1 MEFTRRKTLLTT
13 GAALGLAGCVDGI
26 ISGNENGNSLEDI
39 GVDVFQLGPSTGQ
52 PWWTTNEDETG
63 FVTLLESEHDQPWMV
78 ENPEEIDGLEEWLEE
93 TDFDHSRI
101 VYVEAAAPN
110 ACYTQLDISNVTVKN
125 RAIVGDAAAADTSSD
140 DEACNEVETYPS
152 AFVRVTGDDI
162 PADATFTLTDGWGES
177 SEVSADDQYIDPA
190 GLPGHVRPDGDP
202 RKLEKFTC
210 DKGGFER
217 HWAPSGNVVLGEAY
231 NDDEPTFAMR
241 FHGSQTLAAGDEGSP
256 RVGRG
261 HEVRITMRNVSTDV
275 QHTGNRHKY
284 NLQVLTMDGWKDVR
298 GTTDGPLEYTDE
310 AIEHRPGEGFEWTFE
325 ITEEGVIEDGH
336 FHEAKLEVCP
346 NLPAGRY
353 RFVYHEAGEPL
364 AVEFDYEG

>member
-1 MEFTRRKTLLTT
+1 MRI
-13 GAALGLAGCVDGI
+13 D
-26 ISGNENGNSLEDI
+26 S
-39 GVDVFQLGPSTGQ
+39 PSTSTAYSRKLPLAGQ

-78 ENPEEIDGLEEWLEE
+78 ENPEEIDGLEEWLGE

-110 ACYTQLDISNVTVKN
+110 AYYTQLDISNVTVKN
-125 RAIVGDAAAADTSSD
+125 HAIVGDAAAADTSSD

-152 AFVRVTGDDI
+152 AFVHVTGDNV
-162 PADATFTLTDGWGES
+162 PADG
-177 SEVSADDQYIDPA
+177 QYIDPA

-202 RKLEKFTC
+202 RKLEEFAC
-210 DKGGFER
+210 DKEGFER

-241 FHGSQTLAAGDEGSP
+241 FHGSQALAAGDEGSP

-261 HEVRITMRNVSTDV
+261 HEVRITMRNVSTDI

-284 NLQVLTMDGWKDVR
+284 NLQVLTMDG
-298 GTTDGPLEYTDE
+298 
-310 AIEHRPGEGFEWTFE
+310 
-325 ITEEGVIEDGH
+325 
-336 FHEAKLEVCP
+336 
-346 NLPAGRY
+346 
-353 RFVYHEAGEPL
+353 
-364 AVEFDYEG
+364 